1 MWLAS
6 SHLSWQACSVLAE
19 LSFHDSWYC
28 SIRGWIA
35 NSVIGTQVSMMSE
48 RPRQYSNGYYG
59 QGQMSRPV
67 SYMDRQN
74 GMGRG
79 DSYYDS
85 GEAGPSNGYVPNRA
99 RYPRTASEPQFNA
112 GQGGVYPAAGAQH
125 SYETVTTASGSGSS
139 SDHHGYSTN
148 PSSENS
154 SMDKITPMRDDGNN
168 YGFNGYGN
176 TNSHLNPGH
185 NQYNMSG
192 ASGVPRSS
200 NQAPPPPPHG
210 QNSAPP
216 RVPMKLGKTN
226 SNTMSE
232 KPAPAEKRKSWFGKR
247 FSKN

>member
-1 MWLAS
+1 M
-6 SHLSWQACSVLAE
+6 
-19 LSFHDSWYC
+19 
-28 SIRGWIA
+28 
-35 NSVIGTQVSMMSE
+35 SMNE

-59 QGQMSRPV
+59 NGRMSRPE

-85 GEAGPSNGYVPNRA
+85 SDGGPSNGYVPNRA
-99 RYPRTASEPQFNA
+99 RYPRTASEPQFNP
-112 GQGGVYPAAGAQH
+112 GQGVYPAAGAQH

-139 SDHHGYSTN
+139 AEHNGYSTD

-154 SMDKITPMRDDGNN
+154 SVDRITPLREDGGN

-176 TNSHLNPGH
+176 TNSHLNNGY

-200 NQAPPPPPHG
+200 NQGPPPPPHS
-210 QNSAPP
+210 QSNAPP
-216 RVPMKLGKTN
+216 RVPVKLGKTI
-226 SNTMSE
+226 SNTNE